1 MHWRLLLH
9 EVEFNGEHEVGPFL
23 IFPLPFQS
31 ISQGIIDDDSDR
43 GPTPS
48 TSLFYKS
55 TDVLVI
61 QVHDY
66 FWHNCRYLRGSS
78 RLLPFPFT
86 INYQI
91 SNVSKMAYVEATTA
105 SSLPRYLCSY
115 VFR

>member
-66 FWHNCRYLRGSS
+66 FWHNCRYLRD
-78 RLLPFPFT
+78 
-86 INYQI
+86 IH
-91 SNVSKMAYVEATTA
+91 
-105 SSLPRYLCSY
+105 Y
-115 VFR
+115 VFLACNSHILLDLAFH

>member
-9 EVEFNGEHEVGPFL
+9 EVEFNGEPEVGPFL

-55 TDVLVI
+55 IDVLVI

-66 FWHNCRYLRGSS
+66 FWHNCRYLRD
-78 RLLPFPFT
+78 
-86 INYQI
+86 IH
-91 SNVSKMAYVEATTA
+91 
-105 SSLPRYLCSY
+105 Y
-115 VFR
+115 VFLVYNSHILFSDLAFH